1 MSDECPLDIEAHP
14 TDRWRVKAKGERV
27 KCKVKLDKI
36 LENLGPYGQN
46 YIKRRWDYVEE

>member
-1 MSDECPLDIEAHP
+1 MSEGCQTDVVPHP
-14 TDRWRVKAKGERV
+14 RDGWRVKAKGKRI

-36 LENLGPYGQN
+36 LEQLGPYSQN